1 MTEETGLDEIRR
13 ARHDLDAVIEEIRQQ
28 PGYADFLAAPTFDDI
43 SEAAQEYPLV
53 YLAAAEPGGLALIV
67 RGTNVEHVP
76 LDGLTTEPL
85 RDQVATHFAVYEEY
99 ATDREP
105 TGRRGWRRWTK

>member
-1 MTEETGLDEIRR
+1 MSRRLADRECSRCLGSRVTRRNVEQSLGCASGYGGRMTEETGLDEIRR

-67 RGTNVEHVP
+67 RGT
-76 LDGLTTEPL
+76 
-85 RDQVATHFAVYEEY
+85 
-99 ATDREP
+99 
-105 TGRRGWRRWTK
+105 